1 MDKIAAILTKQL
13 DEKIILLQNSLSDGR
28 AKDYAEYQRGVGEIR
43 GLLTA
48 RQYIM
53 ILNNKMETYDE

>member
-1 MDKIAAILTKQL
+1 MDKIAAVLTKQI
-13 DEKIILLQNSLSDGR
+13 DEKVVLLQNSLSDGR
-28 AKDYAEYQRGVGEIR
+28 AKDYAEYQRLVGEIR

-48 RQYIM
+48 RQYIA